1 MSRDLPFTDMG
12 FNKDHP
18 SDYTSPLKNFI
29 YSSKALGLDD
39 VHMRSIV
46 TIRKQNGPQLNDLT
60 SKELDDFLRDDL
72 K

>member
-12 FNKDHP
+12 FNKVHP
-18 SDYTSPLKNFI
+18 SDYTSPLKN
-29 YSSKALGLDD
+29 SSKALGFDD

-46 TIRKQNGPQLNDLT
+46 TIRKQNGPQLNDFT